1 MFYCKQSSSGEEKI
15 ITGDDSKET
24 PSKMGL
30 ERAQEK
36 WLVVSYSERS
46 HDAGE
51 SETIDKVCCH
61 GDYYILRSVLGTSQC
76 CHGDRVRERIS
87 NLEVLN

>member
-1 MFYCKQSSSGEEKI
+1 MFCCEQSSSEEEKI

-24 PSKMGL
+24 PSKMKL

-36 WLVVSYSERS
+36 WLVVSYSETS
-46 HDAGE
+46 HDASE
-51 SETIDKVCCH
+51 SEMLDKACCH
-61 GDYYILRSVLGTSQC
+61 GDYHILRSVLGTSQC

>member
-1 MFYCKQSSSGEEKI
+1 MFCCKQSSSEEEKI

-24 PSKMGL
+24 PSKMKL

-36 WLVVSYSERS
+36 WLVVSYSETS
-46 HDAGE
+46 HDASE
-51 SETIDKVCCH
+51 SEMLDKAC
-61 GDYYILRSVLGTSQC
+61 DYHILRSVLGTSQC